1 MSLRKPLPKVNA
13 IPGVKRVPNGTSK
26 RVPIGKRSIPGV
38 HAVDESDD
46 DETETESES
55 ESEIESAVS
64 ELDESTSSVP
74 PPLRPKSPYQPGHEE
89 GVDESLWK
97 IANTEKAK
105 KKSDSADSSERV
117 RARKSVGDAFR
128 PKRNHNEVRVAKL
141 PPPPSQRAPQ
151 RVPQRMP
158 QRVPQRPSQRVPQR
172 PSQRV
177 PQRPSQ
183 RVPQRPSQRDV
194 SSSLSLSSD
203 EFDEDDEDSSSGSLS
218 SSSSQ
223 GMTVDPIE
231 EETIKAVRKAKLL
244 ARIEQMQAKGV
255 KTSKNFNYRS
265 NEEEMMVEVAK
276 MEVLAERSIR
286 IEQGRALL
294 LPLVTGIESGLNFV
308 DRKQWLPVK
317 ANMNGFSNQ
326 LAADIDKYD
335 DCLERGVAETIGP
348 AGGHAWWVDL
358 MMILGP
364 SMLHYS
370 FMSRLSSTPT
380 YANELL
386 NNNPSFR
393 AEISGKMAQ
402 ELSHAEK
409 QRRLETERELAR
421 VQQENLILKQNQ
433 MRAQSQMQMPPS
445 SQMPM
450 RTTSQMPPNQTVSQ
464 SKPSISLPSPST
476 STSTKEVKF
485 VKPVP
490 SKHPL
495 GDLPVDGN
503 ATREMHAFIESQKQK
518 QKQQQQQQQTQ
529 TSGQKKKVVSVDISE

>member
-46 DETETESES
+46 DETGSETES

-158 QRVPQRPSQRVPQR
+158 
-172 PSQRV
+172 QRV

-433 MRAQSQMQMPPS
+433 MRAQSQMQMPPT
-445 SQMPM
+445 SQMPPSQLPM
-450 RTTSQMPPNQTVSQ
+450 RTASQMPPNQAVSQ
-464 SKPSISLPSPST
+464 SKPSISLPSPAKAQKQT